1 MMIIR
6 KASRGCF
13 AICTSLTM
21 LFGCASSYDYNK
33 DGYSVF
39 GGGFRDNQLLP
50 GFYYIK
56 ARSNLAIVV
65 SHDAAERTWRQRAE
79 ELCKPSGYV
88 EIRIHESV
96 EDISEYRNTGH
107 PLAARDGYALCKNF
121 PTTYDQ
127 AIASL
132 DGAK

>member
-1 MMIIR
+1 MTFYR
-6 KASRGCF
+6 KASHGCV
-13 AICTSLTM
+13 AICASLTM
-21 LFGCASSYDYNK
+21 LFGCASSHDYNK

-39 GGGFRDNQLLP
+39 GGGFGDNQLLP

-65 SHDAAERTWRQRAE
+65 SHDSAERTWRQRAE
-79 ELCKPSGYV
+79 ELCKPSGYI
-88 EIRIHESV
+88 EIRIHQSV
-96 EDISEYRNTGH
+96 EDISEYSNTGH
-107 PLAARDGYALCKNF
+107 PLAARSGYALCKNS
-121 PTTYDQ
+121 PTSYEQ